1 MKPLILISTL
11 ALSGCGAQYAA
22 MQQQQNDPQYRK
34 CAYQAELATPTTNN
48 VFEDVFRKREL
59 IGMCMRNG

>member
-1 MKPLILISTL
+1 MKILMLIATF

-22 MQQQQNDPQYRK
+22 MQQEQSTPQYRK

-59 IGMCMRNG
+59 ISMCMRNG